1 MKQKLKQEIIKIVSI
16 PPKREGDTGYMKL
29 TDEEIEKIMELF
41 RKTIERFIKETRL
54 IKMDY
59 LKWQLRKDL
68 VGKYH
73 TIDLDKARERAKG
86 WNAFFDKLKEKQQQW
101 LKENL

>member
-1 MKQKLKQEIIKIVSI
+1 MKKEYLKNEI
-16 PPKREGDTGYMKL
+16 REV
-29 TDEEIEKIMELF
+29 
-41 RKTIERFIKETRL
+41 IERFIKETRL